1 MDAAAQAAAAA
12 MQEAILKAVHA
23 AITEIWAL
31 YAVGSLLI
39 ASRLFVRIKLVGF
52 RGLQPDD
59 FLVVFA
65 WMCYTSVSVVGQ
77 VFVLNAG
84 GKHTSQLT
92 TPESR
97 INLPLSEYP
106 DYEFGSKMFLVGET
120 LYMGT
125 VWTLKMCMAFFY
137 RRLVR
142 GLWSEK
148 LILPLMGGI
157 GATFIAGITTI
168 YTTCVPV
175 SKHWQIL
182 PNPGP
187 LCVPQNPWV
196 FVTIMCLNL
205 TTDLCILSLPIPVL
219 AKMRTNTVRKIG
231 LVFLFSLGAF
241 TMVAAILRIISIFVL
256 NQESAGALWFIRE
269 DFVAVVVT
277 QAPMVYPL
285 FGRQFWHTAYGSG
298 DGSRDETSKSRSNK
312 PRKKGSGSGHSTG
325 ERHEL
330 TFGSAT
336 MNRVKRPKDPY
347 SLTQLGITQ
356 IGGSE
361 SQEEMINSPT
371 NETGATAGAEGNAA
385 IGSGVTVATATTDN
399 NSDGKLGVS
408 RTRSIS
414 RKSRGQ
420 DKHHK
425 NTVVVEQTVV
435 TTTAVCTEE
444 QKRRDI
450 EAWRKQPWE
459 T

>member
-1 MDAAAQAAAAA
+1 MDAAAQAAAA
-12 MQEAILKAVHA
+12 MQAAIMKAVRA
-23 AITEIWAL
+23 AITEIWCL
-31 YAVGSLLI
+31 YAVGTLLI

-59 FLVVFA
+59 VLVVFA

-77 VFVLNAG
+77 VFILNAG

-92 TPESR
+92 TLESR
-97 INLPLSEYP
+97 ISLPVSEYA
-106 DYEFGSKMFLVGET
+106 DYEFGSKMFLLGET
-120 LYMGT
+120 LYLGT
-125 VWTLKMCMAFFY
+125 VWTLKLCMAFFY

-148 LILPLMGGI
+148 LILPLMAGI
-157 GATFIAGITTI
+157 GATGIAGILTI

-182 PNPGP
+182 PHPGP
-187 LCVPQNPWV
+187 LCVPQNPWT
-196 FVTIMCLNL
+196 FVTIMGLNL

-219 AKMRTNTVRKIG
+219 AKMRTNAVRKVG
-231 LVFLFSLGAF
+231 LVFLFGLGAF

-256 NQESAGALWFIRE
+256 NQESAGALWSIRE
-269 DFVAVVVT
+269 DFIAVVVT

-298 DGSRDETSKSRSNK
+298 DGSRDESSK
-312 PRKKGSGSGHSTG
+312 PKKSGGNSTG
-325 ERHEL
+325 ESHEL

-356 IGGSE
+356 VGGSE

-371 NETGATAGAEGNAA
+371 NETGATAATGNDSGNNTIGHGA
-385 IGSGVTVATATTDN
+385 TVAAATSDN
-399 NSDGKLGVS
+399 NRLGVV
-408 RTRSIS
+408 RTQSLS
-414 RKSRGQ
+414 RKSRGPAE
-420 DKHHK
+420 KHQN